1 LGSDDLAPGQ
11 RRRERAVPVTSHSGL
26 RTFRDAVAIITGG
39 ASGIGKAIAEAL
51 AKRGCSVVVADL
63 QIGLAEEL
71 ANTLASRG
79 AKAKAAQ
86 VDVADFWSVK
96 RVVDETRSSW
106 GRLDFMFN
114 NAAIAVAGELRD
126 HTIEAWDRVI
136 DVNLKGVVNGVQAAY
151 PLMLEQG
158 FGHIVN
164 TASMQGLTTS
174 PLSASYSTTKHA
186 VVGLS
191 KALRAEA
198 WASGIRVSVLCPGVI
213 RTPLLEGGAHG
224 ILLQPNDLPRLAEAQ
239 RRRLSLQQFER
250 LRPMDP
256 SRFADKV
263 LEQLAR
269 DRAIII
275 FPSWWRILWWIERIS
290 PSLGILLARKFFE
303 ATRKQL
309 SESIEQSK
317 DSLEEPGVAAQ
328 QGDEADRP

>member
-1 LGSDDLAPGQ
+1 VS
-11 RRRERAVPVTSHSGL
+11 SHPGL

-39 ASGIGKAIAEAL
+39 ASGIGRALVEAL
-51 AKRGCSVVVADL
+51 AGRGCGVVVADL

-71 ANTLASRG
+71 ADALQSRG
-79 AKAKAAQ
+79 AKAKAAH
-86 VDVADFWSVK
+86 VDVADFSSVK
-96 RVVDETRSSW
+96 RVVEETRRSW
-106 GRLDFMFN
+106 GRLDYMFN

-151 PLMLEQG
+151 PLMLAQG

-213 RTPLLEGGAHG
+213 RTPLLEGGKHG
-224 ILLQPNDLPRLAEAQ
+224 ILLQPSDLQPLAEGE

-256 SRFADKV
+256 SRFAHKV
-263 LEQLAR
+263 LEQLAK
-269 DRAIII
+269 DKAIII
-275 FPSWWRILWWIERIS
+275 FPSWWRILWWIERAS
-290 PSLGILLARKFFE
+290 PPLGILLARKLFE
-303 ATRKQL
+303 TTKKQL
-309 SESIEQSK
+309 TDSIRQSEA
-317 DSLEEPGVAAQ
+317 SLEAPDVAAQ